1 VYSCVSDLL
10 SVGTSIGAME
20 GLDPLQYNP
29 QYDAD
34 LGVFSDVGRDEKE
47 GRDYKEIVVASSS
60 GGGRDEK
67 KGSDYGDSSIA
78 GVPPVPAAVEETP
91 PANNYLDSSTK
102 DRLDRLEQRR
112 RQSNRLLQ
120 AHEAGLVVTPGG
132 SARRS
137 LMRMGLPM
145 DENLHNAPPP
155 PRMPL
160 SPIQDESQSK
170 SVSSECSTED
180 AERQAVDE
188 ILSTLSD
195 AVKVEDGD
203 ETIIEQATFE
213 KALAKMD
220 ERTLRRI
227 KKEEQKKE
235 AKEKKKKGKIWSKET
250 ETAIARPAAPQH
262 YAGCITPFSIGMLRR
277 HFASKQFSIQR
288 ASSNSS
294 SYTRFDSFLLSA
306 TETMESGFLLRHGD
320 GYDDDDS
327 FLDDAMNT
335 GFLNDSIHVK
345 KTKTSDDDRLDN
357 LLINAGFKDAK
368 SCDTTDTLVVDAQSE
383 DDEDILAMSARST
396 NSIAMLMRGGP
407 SYRNVDMFRADDGDV
422 EDEKKNEIPDDAKKS
437 DPSIQATK
445 LSPSDAAADNGIRED
460 PIDDDAS
467 DDDVS
472 IPSLHSDLGEL
483 PSLLP
488 PLAPVDRLS
497 QSARTPRS
505 SSRHQ
510 RRATIGIIKSSSD
523 KNNTKKY
530 KRSVSWN
537 RRVFV
542 AKEDAKVAS
551 IGFARQDSAAS
562 GMSVISFPNLAMSLP
577 ILRSDSNVSE
587 SMTSVLSPIPP
598 LSHAHSIHSTRGS
611 FSVAPATGP
620 PLLSHAHSIRSDFGA
635 TMTDYID
642 DLSSEEDVD
651 ANPSRP
657 DGAAWES
664 PIVSLKLKMKGS
676 ATRPGKTNLLGGED
690 EDEEHPVFIH
700 PTSKTRVYEGAG
712 IEIEDFPQ
720 VAVVVPAIETMDSN
734 PHEKYQNMISVIDD
748 SVRSA
753 RSTHRFDDSF
763 RSARSTNRFDDS
775 FRSARSLAQRLD
787 SSARSARTNNNSRSW
802 NNRFLRDDSIRSSSV
817 RGLNLSGRSRRSSYN
832 LRSDAPPITSLDDGF
847 IIKNIHFE
855 RHSSEILR
863 SLSNEDFGTI
873 NGGLIHGGKPNEAR
887 STRAISGMLSNAESW
902 DGLEGS
908 PSYQLM
914 SDSAWPVLEED
925 YDEDC
930 EALGPLSFRI
940 LGTSANDKDCQPH
953 VLSPPL
959 MESLQNFLPPDLS
972 FTNFW
977 LKYSLVRDGPSLPS
991 LLRHVRSSRHTF
1003 VAIETVG
1010 GEVFGSFTSSP
1021 WRKNSSSSGAN
1032 SGDLNGN
1039 KLEEAFLWR
1048 MRRTRAAKDAQSSV
1062 LDQAKLESEL
1072 DVYYWTGK
1080 NNSQIQ
1086 YCTQSVLAVGGG
1098 GPLRDGHDDGDDVV
1112 TENAKEECEL
1122 PPKAATDGAG
1132 GFGLAIESDL
1142 QRGTSSSCAAFRN
1155 PPLSA
1160 SHADGSPFEILN
1172 VEVWMMTPCA
1182 NIADAEYLE
1191 MRDLFL
1197 EG

>member
-1 VYSCVSDLL
+1 
-10 SVGTSIGAME
+10 
-20 GLDPLQYNP
+20 
-29 QYDAD
+29 
-34 LGVFSDVGRDEKE
+34 
-47 GRDYKEIVVASSS
+47 
-60 GGGRDEK
+60 
-67 KGSDYGDSSIA
+67 
-78 GVPPVPAAVEETP
+78 
-91 PANNYLDSSTK
+91 
-102 DRLDRLEQRR
+102 
-112 RQSNRLLQ
+112 
-120 AHEAGLVVTPGG
+120 
-132 SARRS
+132 
-137 LMRMGLPM
+137 
-145 DENLHNAPPP
+145 
-155 PRMPL
+155 
-160 SPIQDESQSK
+160 
-170 SVSSECSTED
+170 
-180 AERQAVDE
+180 
-188 ILSTLSD
+188 
-195 AVKVEDGD
+195 
-203 ETIIEQATFE
+203 
-213 KALAKMD
+213 
-220 ERTLRRI
+220 
-227 KKEEQKKE
+227 
-235 AKEKKKKGKIWSKET
+235 
-250 ETAIARPAAPQH
+250 
-262 YAGCITPFSIGMLRR
+262 
-277 HFASKQFSIQR
+277 
-288 ASSNSS
+288 
-294 SYTRFDSFLLSA
+294 
-306 TETMESGFLLRHGD
+306 MESGFLLRRGD

-327 FLDDAMNT
+327 FLDDTMDT
-335 GFLNDSIHVK
+335 GLLNDSIHAK
-345 KTKTSDDDRLDN
+345 KTKTSDGDRLDN
-357 LLINAGFKDAK
+357 LLINAGFKNTK
-368 SCDTTDTLVVDAQSE
+368 SYDTTDTLVAHAQPLVVDAVPLVVDAQPE

-407 SYRNVDMFRADDGDV
+407 SYRNVDMFRADDGDA
-422 EDEKKNEIPDDAKKS
+422 EDEKKNEIPDDAKKGE
-437 DPSIQATK
+437 PSVQATK
-445 LSPSDAAADNGIRED
+445 LSPSDAAADNGIMED

-497 QSARTPRS
+497 QSARIPR
-505 SSRHQ
+505 
-510 RRATIGIIKSSSD
+510 RRATIGIIKSASD

-537 RRVFV
+537 RRVF

-551 IGFARQDSAAS
+551 MGLTRQDSAVS

-577 ILRSDSNVSE
+577 ILRSESNVSE

-611 FSVAPATGP
+611 FSVASATGP
-620 PLLSHAHSIRSDFGA
+620 PLLCHAHSIRSDFGA
-635 TMTDYID
+635 AMTENID
-642 DLSSEEDVD
+642 DYSLDSEEDID

-657 DGAAWES
+657 DGAAWQS
-664 PIVSLKLKMKGS
+664 PIVSLKNKMKGS
-676 ATRPGKTNLLGGED
+676 PTRPDKTNFLGGED
-690 EDEEHPVFIH
+690 EDEQHPVFIH

-720 VAVVVPAIETMDSN
+720 VAMVVPAIETTDSIS
-734 PHEKYQNMISVIDD
+734 HEKYQNMVSIIDD

-753 RSTHRFDDSF
+753 RSTYRFDDSF

-775 FRSARSLAQRLD
+775 VRSSRSLAQRLD
-787 SSARSARTNNNSRSW
+787 NSVRSARTNNNSWSW

-817 RGLNLSGRSRRSSYN
+817 RGLSQSGRSRRSSYN
-832 LRSDAPPITSLDDGF
+832 PRTGAPPVTSLDDGF

-863 SLSNEDFGTI
+863 SLSNEDLVHSHRLERI
-873 NGGLIHGGKPNEAR
+873 NGGLIHEGNPNEAR
-887 STRAISGMLSNAESW
+887 STRATSDMLSNAESW

-908 PSYQLM
+908 PSYQMM

-925 YDEDC
+925 YAEDC

-959 MESLQNFLPPDLS
+959 MESLQNFIPPALS

-1021 WRKNSSSSGAN
+1021 WRKDSSPSGAE
-1032 SGDLNGN
+1032 SGDLDGN
-1039 KLEEAFLWR
+1039 KLEEAFLWK
-1048 MRRTRAAKDAQSSV
+1048 MRRTRAAKDAQISV

-1072 DVYYWTGK
+1072 DVYYWTGN

-1086 YCTQSVLAVGGG
+1086 YCTQNVLAVGGG
-1098 GPLRDGHDDGDDVV
+1098 GPLQDGHDDGDDDG
-1112 TENAKEECEL
+1112 TENAKEEREL
-1122 PPKAATDGAG
+1122 HSKATADGAG

-1160 SHADGSPFEILN
+1160 FHADGSPFEILN
-1172 VEVWMMTPCA
+1172 VEVWTMTPCA